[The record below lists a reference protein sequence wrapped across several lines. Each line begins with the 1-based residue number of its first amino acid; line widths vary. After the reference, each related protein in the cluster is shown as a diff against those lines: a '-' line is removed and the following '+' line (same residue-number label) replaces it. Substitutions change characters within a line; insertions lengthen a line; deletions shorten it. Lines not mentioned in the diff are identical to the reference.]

1 MILYHYNQLT
11 IPMKKEKDKKEP
23 KNRGEIV
30 IYKAKD
36 GQTKLEVN
44 LQDETVWLTQA
55 QIAELFGTQRPAITK
70 HLKNIFKEGELK
82 ENSVC
87 SILEHTASDGKTY
100 KTSFYNLDAILS
112 VGYRVNSGRAAQFR
126 IWATKTLKNHLI
138 KGYTVNEKRLR
149 QRDIK
154 LQELEKV
161 IRLFQYTRQSKLL
174 SQGEANGLLHVIT
187 EYANSWV
194 LLNKFDQEKLAIKKE
209 TKEKSILDYE
219 KAQREIFELKNKL
232 TKQKEATEIFGQER
246 GQSLEG
252 ILGNLNQSFGGKFLY
267 PTVSEKAAHLLYFVI
282 KDHPFVDGNKRI
294 GSFLFIAYLSQNNY
308 LLNKKG
314 EKKINDN
321 ALVALALLVAQS
333 NPKDKD
339 LMIALITNLL

>member
-1 MILYHYNQLT
+1 MI
-11 IPMKKEKDKKEP
+11 KKKSKKEP
-23 KNRGEIV
+23 ENKGKVI

-36 GQTKLEVN
+36 GQAKLEVN
-44 LQDETVWLTQA
+44 LQGETVWLMQA

-112 VGYRVNSGRAAQFR
+112 VGYRVNSRRATQFR
-126 IWATKTLKNHLI
+126 IWATKTLKDHLI
-138 KGYTVNEKRLR
+138 EGYTINENRLK

-161 IRLFQYTRQSKLL
+161 IKLFQNTRQNKLL
-174 SQGEANGLLHVIT
+174 DQSEADGLLHVIT
-187 EYANSWV
+187 EYANSWI
-194 LLNKFDQEKLAIKKE
+194 LLNKFDQEKLVVKKGA
-209 TKEKSILDYE
+209 KEKSILDYE
-219 KAQREIFELKNKL
+219 KARREILELKNKL
-232 TKQKEATEIFGQER
+232 IKQKEATEIFSQER

-252 ILGNLNQSFGGKFLY
+252 ILGNLNQSFGGKSLY

-282 KDHPFVDGNKRI
+282 KDHPFIDGNKRV
-294 GSFLFIAYLSQNNY
+294 GSFLFIAYLSQNRY

-333 NPKDKD
+333 NPKDKEV
-339 LMIALITNLL
+339 MVALITNLL